1 MSIDNRRAA
10 VMMRAL
16 PEHQRS
22 RMIADA
28 GDKVI
33 DLREQFAREQ
43 AKNGCFDMEPAP

>member
-10 VMMRAL
+10 ILMREL
-16 PEHQRS
+16 PPHQRDS
-22 RMIADA
+22 MIAAA

-43 AKNGCFDMEPAP
+43 IKNREGAEL